1 MIDGQPIGDQVGIT
15 FSNSLNP
22 AIAQGIEIVTGG
34 VPAEYGEKAYG
45 VINLT
50 TRSALG
56 QNGFHGDACGRRRQ
70 LLDLRRVSV
79 AAGLAAASAPALFL
93 DLDGSTSDRFLDP
106 VTFDNFHNHG
116 DTLRGFL
123 RYDLLPAPGP
133 GLVPP
138 HRQRRPHRSATSP
151 TCRRRRLAGQDERVH
166 SRDWNLNAGY
176 LHVSRRRLRRRGP
189 GLRAR
194 QPAAARSPRRRHAGA
209 SRRRTA
215 ARQPGASTRRCRR
228 HLGANELKVGVQGKR
243 FPIAEHFS
251 FLITDPT
258 LNDPDRGRLQSQP
271 RALRPARA
279 AARRSSSTASRT
291 GTYAA
296 GYAQDTVRW
305 RNLTVNAGVRYD
317 HNNLFLTESLVQPR
331 LGVAYYIPATKTVL
345 RASYDRMFITPEYEN
360 ILLSS
365 SAAGVRARAA
375 GGAAVGARS
384 ASASCSTVSERHN
397 AYNAGIQQGI
407 GTVSARS
414 TSPTGSARSSNAA
427 DQDQFFNTGIVFPLN
442 FKGGDLSGWNVRL
455 DGGAVERLARLPV
468 ARPRARASTTRR
480 SSAACS
486 STPARSTVS
495 PQGPF
500 LIDHDQ
506 KLQEQLGVFWDMPN
520 SGFWAGRHPALRLRP
535 GDRRRHAGGRPRR
548 RPRHRLRRALHPL
561 QLEPRSAS
569 SRAPS
574 GTSRS
579 ARGSS
584 STGCRSRCSSTCST
598 PSTSRGSTTSSP
610 PSAAPTSSR
619 RARSPAA
626 SVTAFD
632 LVAGGGDK
640 PGPASLP
647 EVGSWLAALL
657 ALTALA
663 ALPAAAAG
671 PPRIAVSIAPAAYFV
686 ERIAGARMP
695 VEVMVPPGVEEE
707 TYAPSPRQLADLLL
721 ARLYVA
727 VGHPAFPLETRSLLP
742 LLGSHP
748 EIRVVAMSRGVAL
761 IPMGDTPA
769 AGQATDPH
777 FWNAPGPAAIAARNI
792 AGGLVAVDPGRR
804 AAYLAGLAALERDL
818 RALDAAFRRVAAGP
832 RPVGFISYHPAW
844 GYLAH
849 EYGFRQLPVEA
860 GGKEPGAASL
870 VALAAAARRDGV
882 RLVLVPA
889 GLPARLTA
897 TLASSIGGKVLAVD
911 YMARDWLATMWRLAG
926 ALAEVAAH
934 G

>member
-1 MIDGQPIGDQVGIT
+1 M
-15 FSNSLNP
+15 
-22 AIAQGIEIVTGG
+22 
-34 VPAEYGEKAYG
+34 
-45 VINLT
+45 
-50 TRSALG
+50 
-56 QNGFHGDACGRRRQ
+56 
-70 LLDLRRVSV
+70 
-79 AAGLAAASAPALFL
+79 
-93 DLDGSTSDRFLDP
+93 
-106 VTFDNFHNHG
+106 
-116 DTLRGFL
+116 
-123 RYDLLPAPGP
+123 
-133 GLVPP
+133 
-138 HRQRRPHRSATSP
+138 
-151 TCRRRRLAGQDERVH
+151 
-166 SRDWNLNAGY
+166 
-176 LHVSRRRLRRRGP
+176 
-189 GLRAR
+189 
-194 QPAAARSPRRRHAGA
+194 
-209 SRRRTA
+209 
-215 ARQPGASTRRCRR
+215 
-228 HLGANELKVGVQGKR
+228 
-243 FPIAEHFS
+243 
-251 FLITDPT
+251 
-258 LNDPDRGRLQSQP
+258 
-271 RALRPARA
+271 
-279 AARRSSSTASRT
+279 
-291 GTYAA
+291 
-296 GYAQDTVRW
+296 
-305 RNLTVNAGVRYD
+305 
-317 HNNLFLTESLVQPR
+317 
-331 LGVAYYIPATKTVL
+331 
-345 RASYDRMFITPEYEN
+345 
-360 ILLSS
+360 
-365 SAAGVRARAA
+365 
-375 GGAAVGARS
+375 
-384 ASASCSTVSERHN
+384 
-397 AYNAGIQQGI
+397 
-407 GTVSARS
+407 
-414 TSPTGSARSSNAA
+414 
-427 DQDQFFNTGIVFPLN
+427 
-442 FKGGDLSGWNVRL
+442 
-455 DGGAVERLARLPV
+455 
-468 ARPRARASTTRR
+468 
-480 SSAACS
+480 
-486 STPARSTVS
+486 
-495 PQGPF
+495 
-500 LIDHDQ
+500 
-506 KLQEQLGVFWDMPN
+506 
-520 SGFWAGRHPALRLRP
+520 
-535 GDRRRHAGGRPRR
+535 
-548 RPRHRLRRALHPL
+548 
-561 QLEPRSAS
+561 
-569 SRAPS
+569 
-574 GTSRS
+574 
-579 ARGSS
+579 
-584 STGCRSRCSSTCST
+584 
-598 PSTSRGSTTSSP
+598 
-610 PSAAPTSSR
+610 
-619 RARSPAA
+619 
-626 SVTAFD
+626 
-632 LVAGGGDK
+632 AGGGDK